1 MSIFNEKGTLRKI
14 GERLTDILV
23 NNPKIDENLMDD
35 IEEALVMS
43 DINLDTTEKIMEMLR
58 QDIKVKYIKDSEDVK
73 KALIEII
80 SNLIDKGERQ
90 KIIDDYPLIILVIGI
105 NGGGKTT
112 SIAKLAKKFKD
123 EGRSVILAAADTYR
137 AAASKQLEEW
147 GEKVGA
153 RVIKH
158 KEGTDPSAVIYDAI
172 QASKANKTDVLICD
186 TAGRLQNKT
195 NLMKELEKMNRVIDR
210 EYQEAKRET
219 LLVIDATTGKNA
231 INQAEEF
238 NDVAELTGMIITKLD
253 GTARGG
259 IAITITDQY
268 DIPIKYVGIGEGMDD
283 LIEFIPKD
291 FAGGIFDE

>member
-80 SNLIDKGERQ
+80 SKLIDKGERQ
-90 KIIDDYPLIILVIGI
+90 KLIDEYPLIILVIGI

-147 GEKVGA
+147 GKKVGA

-259 IAITITDQY
+259 IAITITDHY

>member
-58 QDIKVKYIKDSEDVK
+58 QDIKVKYIKESEDVK

-80 SNLIDKGERQ
+80 SKLIDKGERQ
-90 KIIDDYPLIILVIGI
+90 KLIDEYPLIILVIGI

-123 EGRSVILAAADTYR
+123 EGKSVILAAADTYR

-158 KEGTDPSAVIYDAI
+158 KEGTDPSAVIYDSI

-231 INQAEEF
+231 VNQAEEF

>member
-58 QDIKVKYIKDSEDVK
+58 QEIKVKYIKDSEDVK

-80 SNLIDKGERQ
+80 SKLIDKGERQ

-172 QASKANKTDVLICD
+172 QAAKANKTDVLICD

-195 NLMKELEKMNRVIDR
+195 NLMKELGKMNRVIDR
-210 EYQEAKRET
+210 EYEEAKRET

-259 IAITITDQY
+259 IAITITEQY

-291 FAGGIFDE
+291 FAGGIFND

>member
-58 QDIKVKYIKDSEDVK
+58 QEIKVKYIKDSEDVK

-80 SNLIDKGERQ
+80 SKLIDKGERQ
-90 KIIDDYPLIILVIGI
+90 KLIDEYPLIILVIGI

-147 GEKVGA
+147 GKKVGA

-259 IAITITDQY
+259 IAITITDHY

>member
-1 MSIFNEKGTLRKI
+1 MSIFNEKGALRKI

-80 SNLIDKGERQ
+80 SKLIDKGERQ
-90 KIIDDYPLIILVIGI
+90 KLIDEYPLIILVIGI

-147 GEKVGA
+147 GKKVGA

>member
-73 KALIEII
+73 KTLIEII
-80 SNLIDKGERQ
+80 SKLIDKGERQ
-90 KIIDDYPLIILVIGI
+90 KLIDEYPLIILVIGI

-147 GEKVGA
+147 GKKVGA

>member
-58 QDIKVKYIKDSEDVK
+58 QDIKVKYIKESEDVK

-80 SNLIDKGERQ
+80 SKLIDKGERQ
-90 KIIDDYPLIILVIGI
+90 KLIDEYPLIILVIGI

-123 EGRSVILAAADTYR
+123 EGKSVILAAADTYR

>member
-80 SNLIDKGERQ
+80 SKLIDKGERQ
-90 KIIDDYPLIILVIGI
+90 KLIDEYPLIILVIGI

-147 GEKVGA
+147 GKKVGT

>member
-23 NNPKIDENLMDD
+23 NNPKIDEDLMDD

-58 QDIKVKYIKDSEDVK
+58 QEIKVKYIKDSEDVK
-73 KALIEII
+73 KALIDII
-80 SNLIDKGERQ
+80 SKLIDKGERQ
-90 KIIDDYPLIILVIGI
+90 KLIDEYPLIILVIGI

-172 QASKANKTDVLICD
+172 QAAKANKTDVLICD

-210 EYQEAKRET
+210 EYEEAKRET

-291 FAGGIFDE
+291 FAGGIFND

>member
-80 SNLIDKGERQ
+80 SKLIDKGERQ
-90 KIIDDYPLIILVIGI
+90 KLIDEYPLIILVIGI

-123 EGRSVILAAADTYR
+123 EGKSVILAAADTYR

-147 GEKVGA
+147 GEKVGV

>member
-80 SNLIDKGERQ
+80 SKLIDKGERQ
-90 KIIDDYPLIILVIGI
+90 KLIDEYPLIILVIGI

-172 QASKANKTDVLICD
+172 QAAKANKTDVLICD

-231 INQAEEF
+231 VNQAEEF

>member
-80 SNLIDKGERQ
+80 SKLIDKGERQ
-90 KIIDDYPLIILVIGI
+90 KLIDEYPLIILVIGI

-238 NDVAELTGMIITKLD
+238 NDVAELTGMIITKID

>member
-80 SNLIDKGERQ
+80 SKLIDKGERQ
-90 KIIDDYPLIILVIGI
+90 KLIDEYPLIILVIGI

-123 EGRSVILAAADTYR
+123 EERSVILAAADTYR

-147 GEKVGA
+147 GKKVGA